1 LSNKSNWQGIVK
13 LCNRPSLRTSYIAL
27 KPLSAIDFFAR
38 LKLPV
43 FDRMNPKYVK
53 LLTTSN
59 SNPFKEKKNFVVV
72 VLLKKS

>member
-1 LSNKSNWQGIVK
+1 MSNKSNWQGIVK

-43 FDRMNPKYVK
+43 FDRMIPKYVK
-53 LLTTSN
+53 LLTTYNSN
-59 SNPFKEKKNFVVV
+59 SFKENFNFCG
-72 VLLKKS
+72 

>member
-1 LSNKSNWQGIVK
+1 MVK

-27 KPLSAIDFFAR
+27 MPLSAIDFFAR

-43 FDRMNPKYVK
+43 FDRMIPKYVK

-59 SNPFKEKKNFVVV
+59 SNPCKENF
-72 VLLKKS
+72 

>member
-1 LSNKSNWQGIVK
+1 MVK

-27 KPLSAIDFFAR
+27 MPLSAIAR

-43 FDRMNPKYVK
+43 FDRIIPKYVK

-59 SNPFKEKKNFVVV
+59 SNPCKENHKLTVT
-72 VLLKKS
+72 